1 MKKALLLSLAVLLSI
16 TTNNVLAADQ
26 QSMTDV
32 NSPTFNSTPS
42 MNMAGSMVNMQ
53 TNYDNIS
60 KVGDVQCGNT
70 SWSASGYNGQIHS
83 GNNFDN
89 FNTRSHNYGAMAGIS
104 GSIGDADTTCRKA
117 LKASYDLITYQAQMM
132 KFNTLDKNVAVCIT
146 LIQQNVIISDQLKDM
161 KPELAMCDHMRILKK
176 EQPKLYAEAQVA
188 TKPESRKDVVA
199 KKEKV
204 LDHYRQYRVWFGNH
218 SSCSSCGDSYKEV
231 VKSLVGLHRGSD
243 TITKGD
249 VFVIPYESK
258 GMMKFSVNIKKGL
271 YTWKEAYK
279 LQNELGSQGVYGTIR
294 GVRGTEVYRYEGS
307 VKDTWK

>member
-1 MKKALLLSLAVLLSI
+1 MKKALLLPLVVLTYLLVSS
-16 TTNNVLAADQ
+16 TVLASDQ

-53 TNYDNIS
+53 TNYDNVS

-70 SWSASGYNGQIHS
+70 SWSASGYNGKIHS
-83 GNNFDN
+83 GNNFDD
-89 FNTRSHNYGAMAGIS
+89 FSTRSHNYGGMAGIS

-117 LKASYDLITYQAQMM
+117 LKASYDLISYQAQMM

-146 LIQQNVIISDQLKDM
+146 LIQQNVIISDQLKNI

-176 EQPKLYAEAQVA
+176 EHPKLYKEAQVN
-188 TKPESRKDVVA
+188 TKPESRKDLQV
-199 KKEKV
+199 KKKRV
-204 LDHYRQYRVWFGNH
+204 LSHYRQYRVWFGNH

-231 VKSLVGLHRGSD
+231 VKSLVGLNRGSE

-258 GMMKFSVNIKKGL
+258 GIMKFSVNIKKGL
-271 YTWKEAYK
+271 YAWKEAYK
-279 LQNELGSQGVYGTIR
+279 LQNELGEQGVYGTIR
-294 GVRGTEVYRYEGS
+294 GVRGTEVYRYEN
-307 VKDTWK
+307 